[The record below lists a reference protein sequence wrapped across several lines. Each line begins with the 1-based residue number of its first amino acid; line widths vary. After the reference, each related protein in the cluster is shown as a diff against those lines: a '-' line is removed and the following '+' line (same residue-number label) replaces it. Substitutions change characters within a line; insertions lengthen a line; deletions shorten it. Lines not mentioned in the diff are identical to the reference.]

1 MTSMNLTLEKRQAVM
16 LSILGWYV
24 WQQGDDDDGPPS
36 IMSWTH
42 PRSPADAPAPLHGP
56 TPSLAPPAVASG
68 LQQPTSQHAPHSLP
82 SFPGP
87 LHRVNSRQGLP
98 LGTHPLRHLNPPL
111 LPRPPRTCPT
121 AARACFLA
129 SWLGLA
135 DRPKRWQPTPTAP
148 LVTMTTWWPEEGQGK
163 MGGRER
169 EAKES
174 WEGGGELG
182 GAESHA
188 ITAKVPSQAMHGNR
202 TRRLWL

>member
-1 MTSMNLTLEKRQAVM
+1 MMT
-16 LSILGWYV
+16 
-24 WQQGDDDDGPPS
+24 
-36 IMSWTH
+36 
-42 PRSPADAPAPLHGP
+42 APLPSCHGKC
-56 TPSLAPPAVASG
+56 TCPSSQ
-68 LQQPTSQHAPHSLP
+68 QQP
-82 SFPGP
+82 GP
-87 LHRVNSRQGLP
+87 ASWHLP
-98 LGTHPLRHLNPPL
+98 LPHLDPPL
-111 LPRPPRTCPT
+111 LPRFPCRHTCPT

-135 DRPKRWQPTPTAP
+135 DRPKRWQPTPTAPLVTMTTWWPEGRQGRKGERGGQLADTPKRWEPTPTAP